1 MHSPFPGMDP
11 FLEAPSGWTGVHS
24 RLINVISDDLGD
36 RLAPQFIVTIE
47 ERVYIATPDDLM
59 AVPAVVPDVFVN
71 SAGRQELPTVGGAAI
86 TPPVLVEPLVEEE
99 VHDRYLE
106 IRDTRSRAV
115 ITTIE
120 VLSPYNKAA
129 GTRGREAFLR
139 KRQAV
144 LARGRT
150 GSRSTCCGRASV
162 RSRRVGGATTT
173 PCCGAS
179 SRRTV
184 CGMGVAAPRAAADN
198 RRTAPP
204 TGRGCTPGS
213 AGYARERLPAGPLRR
228 GLELPGAGTAAG
240 ACTRRCALGC
250 GAAPGVAWLQR
261 AEGLNNIA

>member
-144 LARGRT
+144 LASRTHWIEIDLLRAGERPLEARRRGDYY
-150 GSRSTCCGRASV
+150 AML
-162 RSRRVGGATTT
+162 RRVEPAHGMRYGRGGSASGCRQSPYRSAHRPRMYPWICRLCSRTSTGGATT
-173 PCCGAS
+173 
-179 SRRTV
+179 
-184 CGMGVAAPRAAADN
+184 
-198 RRTAPP
+198 
-204 TGRGCTPGS
+204 
-213 AGYARERLPAGPLRR
+213 
-228 GLELPGAGTAAG
+228 
-240 ACTRRCALGC
+240 
-250 GAAPGVAWLQR
+250 QR
-261 AEGLNNIA
+261 P